1 MKNIYVLIP
10 AVNEEHSIGKVINDI
25 PLKYVKEIIVVD
37 NGSEDNTINVTKKT
51 GATVLQE
58 IETGYGAACQKGLKY
73 IFEKCSSEDI
83 IVFLDG
89 DYSDYPEEM
98 NNVVLPIVNSNYD
111 FVVGSRILGKKLGKV
126 SSGALLPQAIF
137 GNWLASKL
145 IKLFW
150 KYSFTDLGPFRAI
163 RATSLQKM
171 NMKDRNYG
179 WTVEMQIKAAKMNLK
194 CKEIPVSYRKRIG
207 KSKVTGTFT
216 GSVKAGVKIIST
228 IFIQVLKNDLNTSI
242 KK

>member
-10 AVNEEHSIGKVINDI
+10 AVNEEQSIGKVINDI
-25 PLKYVKEIIVVD
+25 PLKLVREIIVVD
-37 NGSEDNTINVTKKT
+37 NGSKDNTIQVAKKN

-58 IETGYGAACQKGLKY
+58 NETGYGAACLKGLDY
-73 IFEKCSSEDI
+73 IFDKCCSEDI
-83 IVFLDG
+83 VVFLDG

-98 NNVVLPIVNSNYD
+98 NDIVSPIINLNYE
-111 FVVGSRILGKKLGKV
+111 FVIGSRILGKKLGKAET
-126 SSGALLPQAIF
+126 GALLPQAIF
-137 GNWLASKL
+137 GNWLSTKL
-145 IKLFW
+145 IKLIW

-163 RATSLQKM
+163 RTASLQKLK
-171 NMKDRNYG
+171 MKDRNYG

-216 GSVKAGVKIIST
+216 GSVKAGAKIIST
-228 IFIQVLKNDLNTSI
+228 ILIHVLK
-242 KK
+242 K